1 MGQSLGASIGGPSWR
16 CWVVVMLL
24 TSSSDWGA
32 LVFGCMMHC
41 VGDGSFSDH
50 AWRPGMCATDV
61 DGPCTRSHLHVCT
74 VPCISRQFQPQPQHQ
89 LQPAAPTT
97 GMSRID
103 RSLLLRQFV
112 WLKNETWISVPH
124 NPITPSFACSTQI
137 TKMVPKCRLR
147 RPILALMP
155 VPAQRRTQMVS
166 YMLKRR
172 RPKTKKRS
180 GWMGIQCLRPRPV
193 RSIVR
198 RCPRLRPGPVDVRI
212 GRARGCHGRHA
223 LQRHALRRHSLW

>member
-1 MGQSLGASIGGPSWR
+1 MLGVQGCASQASTVR
-16 CWVVVMLL
+16 AR
-24 TSSSDWGA
+24 A
-32 LVFGCMMHC
+32 LVCT
-41 VGDGSFSDH
+41 SARSLAFS
-50 AWRPGMCATDV
+50 RNLNLNINFNFNQLP
-61 DGPCTRSHLHVCT
+61 
-74 VPCISRQFQPQPQHQ
+74 PQPAC
-89 LQPAAPTT
+89 LELIALCFYA
-97 GMSRID
+97 
-103 RSLLLRQFV
+103 SLFGS
-112 WLKNETWISVPH
+112 KMKKWISVPH

-155 VPAQRRTQMVS
+155 VPAQRRTRMVS

-180 GWMGIQCLRPRPV
+180 GWMGIQCLRPRSV

-223 LQRHALRRHSLW
+223 LQWHALRRHSLW